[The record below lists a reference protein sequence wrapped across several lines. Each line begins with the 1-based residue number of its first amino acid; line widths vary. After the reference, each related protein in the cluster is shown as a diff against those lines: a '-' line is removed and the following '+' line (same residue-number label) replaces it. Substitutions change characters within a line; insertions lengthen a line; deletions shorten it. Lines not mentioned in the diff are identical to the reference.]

1 MRDNSTDFWVV
12 TVSFCLMDLIS
23 QSREKL
29 CVLIV
34 YIYILNKSRDL
45 VVQALLVDPVVTVA
59 KRIPDLVDNMIAEQS
74 PWLDYL
80 K

>member
-1 MRDNSTDFWVV
+1 
-12 TVSFCLMDLIS
+12 MDLIP

-34 YIYILNKSRDL
+34 YIYILYKSRDL